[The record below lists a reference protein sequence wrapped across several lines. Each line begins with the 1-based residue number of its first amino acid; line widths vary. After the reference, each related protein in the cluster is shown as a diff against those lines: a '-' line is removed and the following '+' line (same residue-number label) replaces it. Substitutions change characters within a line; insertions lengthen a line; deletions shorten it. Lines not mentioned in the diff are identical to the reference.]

1 MRMFIHIIRE
11 RMQTGNYDPN
21 DLKFVAHNNIPACGF
36 YYEAV
41 HNAIQTNDQCKVR
54 AMLAAYL
61 IGHAYEE
68 KYIRFVLVC
77 DWL

>member
-1 MRMFIHIIRE
+1 MKMFIHLIRE
-11 RMQTGNYDPN
+11 RMLTGNYDPN
-21 DLKFVAHNNIPACGF
+21 ELRHIAHNNIPTCGF

-41 HNAIQTNDQCKVR
+41 HKAIQTNDQSKVR

-61 IGHAYEE
+61 IGKGYEQ

>member
-1 MRMFIHIIRE
+1 MKMFIHIIKK
-11 RMQTGNYDPN
+11 RMETGIYNPN
-21 DLKFVAHNNIPACGF
+21 ELKFVAHNNIPCCGF
-36 YYEAV
+36 YYQAV
-41 HNAIQTNDQCKVR
+41 HDAIQTNDQRKVR

-61 IGHAYEE
+61 IGKAYEE